1 MVLKFL
7 EFVKVYILTE
17 IQQTLDPQNEQEF
30 KDKKLAKSNY
40 ERISINIL
48 PILTLCV
55 ENLSP

>member
-17 IQQTLDPQNEQEF
+17 IQQTLDNQNEQEF